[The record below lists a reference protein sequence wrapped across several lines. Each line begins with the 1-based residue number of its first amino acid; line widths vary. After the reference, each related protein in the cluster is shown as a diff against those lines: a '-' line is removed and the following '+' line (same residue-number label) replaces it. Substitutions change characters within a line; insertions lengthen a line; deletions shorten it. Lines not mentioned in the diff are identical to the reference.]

1 MSTAIYKVHN
11 TNNKIGG
18 QHTYYGEGCL
28 PMGVGYY
35 LIFRTNRI
43 MIEIDCLVNCQPHV
57 TNVPLLQNFILQT
70 IQMYGL
76 LNSKM
81 ELGRVTFC
89 DKVNKGYTS
98 TMLIAVR
105 KSSSA
110 AQDVSSYS
118 GIVSNTMNTYFI
130 YQL

>member
-1 MSTAIYKVHN
+1 
-11 TNNKIGG
+11 
-18 QHTYYGEGCL
+18 
-28 PMGVGYY
+28 
-35 LIFRTNRI
+35 
-43 MIEIDCLVNCQPHV
+43 
-57 TNVPLLQNFILQT
+57 
-70 IQMYGL
+70 MYGL